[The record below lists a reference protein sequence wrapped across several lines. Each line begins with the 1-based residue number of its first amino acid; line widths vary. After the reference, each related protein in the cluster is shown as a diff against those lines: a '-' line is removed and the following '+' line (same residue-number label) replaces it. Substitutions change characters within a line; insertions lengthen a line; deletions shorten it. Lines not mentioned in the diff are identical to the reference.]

1 MKNVLKKLGFVNNN
15 IYYSNMIQYKHKH
28 IYVYTYEMSKKK
40 PYVGWEKCEYSLCT
54 DHDGPNSKEN
64 RHLLESMLRIVC
76 GHLPKGLKFSHE
88 KIK

>member
-1 MKNVLKKLGFVNNN
+1 
-15 IYYSNMIQYKHKH
+15 
-28 IYVYTYEMSKKK
+28 MSKKK

-64 RHLLESMLRIVC
+64 RQLLESMLRIVC